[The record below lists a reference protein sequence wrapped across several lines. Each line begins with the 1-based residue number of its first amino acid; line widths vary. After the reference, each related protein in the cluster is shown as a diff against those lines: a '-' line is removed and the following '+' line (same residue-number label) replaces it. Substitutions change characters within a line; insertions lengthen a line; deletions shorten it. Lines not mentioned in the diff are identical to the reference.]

1 MDAFEQVVSEILW
14 TEGYWVRTSVKVS
27 LTKEEKRQI
36 GRPSSPRWELDVVA
50 YRGRDNIL
58 RVVECKNYL
67 DSLSTPV
74 LVAEGQSKEKPRA
87 QSAERW

>member
-67 DSLSTPV
+67 DLLSTPV
-74 LVAEGQSKEKPRA
+74 LVAEGQSTEKPRA

>member
-1 MDAFEQVVSEILW
+1 M
-14 TEGYWVRTSVKVS
+14 
-27 LTKEEKRQI
+27 
-36 GRPSSPRWELDVVA
+36 VA

-67 DSLSTPV
+67 DSSSTPV

-87 QSAERW
+87 QSVGAMVNSIRAVRWVPARIGADCIELVQHSAQKPAS